1 MQIEEMTKEIKDY
14 DKFVKEE
21 LEEDN
26 FFDEF
31 ESNEN
36 DNTNILNENSKI
48 ILNHLKIFKIYFYFK
63 LNAKNEFIFPIESD
77 SLNINKQYG
86 YELINN
92 IINKINN
99 MPIAINFSLK
109 EYIISLK
116 NSDNNSKEFHTNNFE
131 LRFCHKKTLKPNY
144 DKPPFSPNS
153 LLADIQNERIS
164 FICKNKLYIMLIEKY
179 VDNKTLKNEKEKNN
193 VKEKKI
199 CEEDNLEEEEQY
211 EEEEEGEDD
220 NKKIIIKIQT
230 NDCKYKKSD
239 KCTCISFCSLI

>member
-1 MQIEEMTKEIKDY
+1 MQIEEMTKEIKEY

-26 FFDEF
+26 LFDEF

-36 DNTNILNENSKI
+36 DNTNILYENSNI
-48 ILNHLKIFKIYFYFK
+48 ILNHLKFMKIYFYLK
-63 LNAKNEFIFPIESD
+63 LNDKNEFIFPIESD
-77 SLNINKQYG
+77 YLNINKQYA

-99 MPIAINFSLK
+99 MPITINFSLK

-116 NSDNNSKEFHTNNFE
+116 NSDNNSKGFYTNNFE

-144 DKPPFSPNS
+144 DLPAFSPNS

-164 FICKNKLYIMLIEKY
+164 FICKNKLYFMLIEKY
-179 VDNKTLKNEKEKNN
+179 ENNKKLKHEKEKNN
-193 VKEKKI
+193 IKEKKI
-199 CEEDNLEEEEQY
+199 CKEDNMEEKEY
-211 EEEEEGEDD
+211 EEEEEDEDN

-239 KCTCISFCSLI
+239 KCNCISFCSLI